1 MGEET
6 NDGINQAKSGTSGK
20 KGMTSVLKGGVAT
33 NTYNTAYNY
42 EKMDKSKA
50 ESEVGK
56 ILMIALII
64 MLVVIAVVA
73 ALSYFKVI

>member
-20 KGMTSVLKGGVAT
+20 KGMTSVLKGGVTT

-50 ESEVGK
+50 ESKVGK

>member
-50 ESEVGK
+50 ES
-56 ILMIALII
+56 
-64 MLVVIAVVA
+64 
-73 ALSYFKVI
+73 KVEKF